1 MNLTDLF
8 TRHLLCA
15 GSPSQKGACKGDS
28 GGPLMT
34 YDFGSFYPFLTLM
47 NISTNL
53 VIYQYSSFSTNSLH
67 ISKYKGTLQVQLI
80 NIIGQNNCKKSC
92 TPTI

>member
-34 YDFGSFYPFLTLM
+34 YDFGSFLSVFFT
-47 NISTNL
+47 
-53 VIYQYSSFSTNSLH
+53 
-67 ISKYKGTLQVQLI
+67 LI
-80 NIIGQNNCKKSC
+80 NIPKNLAIYQ
-92 TPTI
+92 

>member
-1 MNLTDLF
+1 MNVTDLF

-34 YDFGSFYPFLTLM
+34 YDFGSFSLFLTLIH
-47 NISTNL
+47 ISTNL
-53 VIYQYSSFSTNSLH
+53 AIYQ
-67 ISKYKGTLQVQLI
+67 
-80 NIIGQNNCKKSC
+80 
-92 TPTI
+92 